1 MAATPPP
8 PSPAEPSRTTPDGGT
23 AEDFGTAL
31 LHLLA
36 AAGGPTLTA
45 TAAAANAA
53 GGDRVSVQKLSN
65 WCSGRHLPD
74 QFDTIAPVLL
84 WLTVRARENANTGN
98 TASVGAQ
105 SPRYQVQVRTI
116 RDWYRLFTSARHSG
130 TTATPLDLQA
140 RIDAAEYLLAHPD
153 PDAAT
158 GAAPAGA
165 SAGEELETAILQ
177 LTGIDPTTGV
187 PVATDV
193 PASAH
198 PADAA
203 DLLSAAGL
211 TTTAES
217 ATAGVVS
224 NGLVRWVD
232 PAIPALWGR
241 AAPLIEQYRPALTA
255 RTALLADAARWNTDP
270 NPQNLY
276 TWQQLTVCGR
286 HLHTLPAGII
296 ANPEQAR
303 PYRFGDGATAQHI
316 PDPALPFWDASHAAA
331 QRQLTVHRLIM
342 ATVIGLIVLAVIAG
356 GVAGILT
363 S

>member
-1 MAATPPP
+1 MAL
-8 PSPAEPSRTTPDGGT
+8 RD
-23 AEDFGTAL
+23 
-31 LHLLA
+31 LLA

-84 WLTVRARENANTGN
+84 WLTVRARENANAGN

-105 SPRYQVQVRTI
+105 SPQSRVPVRTM
-116 RDWYRLFTSARHSG
+116 RDWYRLFTAARRSSI
-130 TTATPLDLQA
+130 TAAPLDLEA

-153 PDAAT
+153 PAAALT
-158 GAAPAGA
+158 GAAAAGTAHDGA
-165 SAGEELETAILQ
+165 SVGEELETAILQ
-177 LTGIDPTTGV
+177 LTGIDPATNATV
-187 PVATDV
+187 STDV
-193 PASAH
+193 PASAL

-211 TTTAES
+211 TATAES
-217 ATAGVVS
+217 ATSGVAS

-232 PAIPALWGR
+232 PTIPALWGR
-241 AAPLIEQYRPALTA
+241 AAPLIEQYRPAVAA
-255 RTALLADAARWNTDP
+255 RTALLADAARWTTSP

-276 TWQQLTVCGR
+276 TWQQLTACGR
-286 HLHTLPAGII
+286 HLHTLPAGTITT
-296 ANPEQAR
+296 PGQAR
-303 PYRFGDGATAQHI
+303 PYRFGDGATAEHI
-316 PDPALPFWDASHAAA
+316 PDLALPFWDASHAAA
-331 QRQLTVHRLIM
+331 QRQLMVHRLIM
-342 ATVIGLIVLAVIAG
+342 ATVIGLIVLAVVAGGIAG
-356 GVAGILT
+356 VLT